1 MVIKTDINR
10 KKNVNYSKQKAE
22 GMNEWL
28 ILRSSSYW
36 LLISINYN

>member
-10 KKNVNYSKQKAE
+10 KKKVNYSKQKAE
-22 GMNEWL
+22 GMTEWL